1 MGLHL
6 NIISWHFLKIRQKSD
21 INLKINIFLP
31 EEIWRCTFSFSLSFF
46 FNTILGLNFGIGSF
60 FLPFWTWYWVKS
72 CKILTPFTHC
82 ALCRTADWQCLIYLT
97 QKKPLWFDEKI
108 FWQICFV
115 YCYIWS
121 ISSCS
126 CPYDHKLGQKLQGF
140 LNPFTH

>member
-97 QKKPLWFDEKI
+97 QKNLCDLTRKSFGRFVLFIVIFDQSALVLALMTI
-108 FWQICFV
+108 
-115 YCYIWS
+115 
-121 ISSCS
+121 
-126 CPYDHKLGQKLQGF
+126 
-140 LNPFTH
+140 N